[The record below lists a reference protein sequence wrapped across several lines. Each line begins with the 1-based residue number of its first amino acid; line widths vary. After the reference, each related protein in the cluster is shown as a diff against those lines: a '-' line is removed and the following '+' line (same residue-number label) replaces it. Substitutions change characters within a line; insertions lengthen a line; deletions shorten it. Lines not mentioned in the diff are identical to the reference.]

1 MRADWGEELTVDLW
15 RFHCGCE
22 RRGAANSG
30 ADGAVGIS
38 DPIGS
43 RRAFRDRNSG
53 GVAPRLGRLVRR
65 EKRLSVTGV
74 VKDDAPVTDATLRN
88 PDGGP
93 SSSLDIGIV
102 RRYFGRIAI
111 GRRV

>member
-53 GVAPRLGRLVRR
+53 GWRHGAADLFAAKG
-65 EKRLSVTGV
+65 
-74 VKDDAPVTDATLRN
+74 A
-88 PDGGP
+88 
-93 SSSLDIGIV
+93 
-102 RRYFGRIAI
+102 
-111 GRRV
+111 

>member
-30 ADGAVGIS
+30 ADGAVGTS

-43 RRAFRDRNSG
+43 AARSA
-53 GVAPRLGRLVRR
+53 
-65 EKRLSVTGV
+65 
-74 VKDDAPVTDATLRN
+74 
-88 PDGGP
+88 
-93 SSSLDIGIV
+93 
-102 RRYFGRIAI
+102 IAI
-111 GRRV
+111 QVGWRRGSADLSAVKSGLA